1 VCTVDRE
8 RASEGFHFALGA
20 GPSGHFAAGFA
31 VQLKAGVRLT
41 PKLRVF
47 GLLLD
52 HVYVKTDRVTSG
64 DQLLNVSQWR
74 FSVMGGVGVDYFVLP
89 RVGVRGAIGVGG
101 DYTAELGKDP
111 MATGYSYLMGMTF
124 ELFDGDHR
132 LAIDPFIHML
142 QHNRANLEPGT
153 GNQWLS
159 RPIIGVTANWTF
171 R

>member
-1 VCTVDRE
+1 MAV
-8 RASEGFHFALGA
+8 GA
-20 GPSGHFAAGFA
+20 GPSGHWAAGFA

-52 HVYVKTDRVTSG
+52 HVYVKTDRVTQDG
-64 DQLLNVSQWR
+64 QVVDVSQWR
-74 FSVMGGVGVDYFVLP
+74 FSVMGGVGVDYFILP
-89 RVGVRGAIGVGG
+89 RVGVRGAAGVGG

-111 MATGYSYLMGMTF
+111 MATGYSYLLGMTF
-124 ELFDGDHR
+124 ELLDGDHR
-132 LAIDPFIHML
+132 LTIDPFIHML
-142 QHNRANLEPGT
+142 QYNRANLEPGT

-159 RPIIGVTANWTF
+159 RPIIGVTVNWAF